1 LACVIFKPDF
11 SHSEKVLIDIYSLVQ
26 KAVLSMLKVFEE
38 IKEKNLEAKR
48 IIERAKEQ
56 AEKIRKDAEQKSSE
70 VYEIAHN
77 AILEKAEREVTE
89 LKRRMAVDTEHE
101 LEKIRSESYQIAERI
116 EETAEKNLNKAVDC
130 VLTMVLEEI

>member
-1 LACVIFKPDF
+1 
-11 SHSEKVLIDIYSLVQ
+11 
-26 KAVLSMLKVFEE
+26 MLKVFEE